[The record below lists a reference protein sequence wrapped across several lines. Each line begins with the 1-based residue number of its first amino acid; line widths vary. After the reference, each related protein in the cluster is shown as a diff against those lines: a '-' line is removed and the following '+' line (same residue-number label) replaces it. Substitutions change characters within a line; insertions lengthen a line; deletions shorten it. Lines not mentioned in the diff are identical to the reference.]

1 MIVKVLARHSPSYGS
16 IIDYLTKEGKGKQGK
31 PIIITH
37 NFKGSSKEEL
47 VKEFMENESFR
58 RYMRKD
64 QIYMYHEIISL
75 SNKEKSELITEELLR
90 DLTEQ
95 YINLRGKDGMYI
107 AAFHEDKD
115 HAHIHFA
122 VSGVKYRTGKA
133 HRLSQKDLHELKVK
147 FQEYHKGQYPFL
159 SFSNPEHGKGI
170 EYEKHGE
177 YFNKGKRTNVKESI
191 REKIHTLFNESKS
204 QHEFIQK
211 LQENDLHFYER
222 NGKPTGIV
230 FNDLKFR
237 FSRLDISLDEKPV
250 DIEIQTEEQKALE
263 DILALRES
271 RFEKDREIERE

>member
-1 MIVKVLARHSPSYGS
+1 M
-16 IIDYLTKEGKGKQGK
+16 QGK
-31 PIIITH
+31 PVIITH
-37 NFKGSSKEEL
+37 NFKGLTKEEW

-58 RYMRKD
+58 QYVRKE
-64 QIYMYHEIISL
+64 QIYLYHEIISL
-75 SNKEKSELITEELLR
+75 SNRENKNLITQEVLQ
-90 DLTEQ
+90 DLAEK
-95 YINLRGKDGMYI
+95 YISFRGKDGQYI

-122 VSGVKYRTGKA
+122 ISGVKFRTGIA
-133 HRLSQKDLHELKVK
+133 HRLNHQSLHELKVK

-159 SFSNPEHGKGI
+159 TFSNPEHGKGK
-170 EYEKHGE
+170 EYVKDRE

-191 REKIHTLFNESKS
+191 REKIHSIFNESKS
-204 QHEFIQK
+204 QQEFLQK
-211 LQENDLHFYER
+211 LRDNDFHFYER

-237 FSRLDISLDEKPV
+237 FLRLDISLDEKPV

-263 DILALRES
+263 EIQALRES